1 MCGISGFNWT
11 DNNLINK
18 MNNLL
23 EHRGPDDQGT
33 YLDENISLG
42 HTRLSIIDLTK
53 KGHQP
58 MFNDDRTLLI
68 IYNGEIYNYKE
79 LRIELKK
86 KGYSFFSESDTEVLL
101 KSYQEWKEKCLSKL
115 NGMFAFCIYDI
126 RKQKLFMAR
135 DRFGI
140 KPFYYYLK
148 NGKIIFASEIKAI
161 LCHGIERRPN
171 DRLIYDYLMFNI
183 VDHTPETFFD
193 EIMKLPKGYYGI
205 YNLNKKELNLISYY
219 DLKKNCRQGNELS
232 YDEATQKFRKLFE
245 DSVKLRLRSD
255 VPVGSCL
262 SGGLDSSS
270 IVSLMNEFVN
280 NKNIS
285 TFSAVYPGFEKD
297 ESYYID
303 KLIEKIRIKN
313 KKTNPTANDLLAD
326 IEDFIFYQDE
336 PTRSTSQY
344 AQYCVMRLA
353 SKNNFKVLLDGQGS
367 DEMLAGYHY
376 FYGYYFFELLKKIQF
391 VTLIREFRFYNKN
404 INSRIGINS
413 LGFLLLPKNLKEKY
427 FCIQSPFVNHEFQ
440 KIWRKKSNY
449 ITTIIDGKGLKHA
462 LYTHMLYKLEELLK
476 WEDRNSMAFSVE
488 TRVPFLDHNLVEFTL
503 SLPSRYIIKR
513 GMSKAILREAMVEQ
527 LDKEILNRTDKIGFE
542 TPEDEW
548 LREEPVQGFVKEIIN
563 SKSFENRKY
572 FDVERIRRDFELH
585 LLMKKNIGMKIW
597 QCIFLELW
605 LRQFI
610 DKVEFNN

>member
-1 MCGISGFNWT
+1 
-11 DNNLINK
+11 

-33 YLDENISLG
+33 YLDGNISLG

-68 IYNGEIYNYKE
+68 VYNGEIYNYKE

-101 KSYQEWKEKCLSKL
+101 KLYQEWNEKCLSKL

-140 KPFYYYLK
+140 KPLYYYLK
-148 NGKIIFASEIKAI
+148 NGKFIFASEIKAI
-161 LCHGIERRPN
+161 LGHGMERRPN
-171 DRLIYDYLMFNI
+171 DKLIYDYLMFNI
-183 VDHTPETFFD
+183 VDHTTETFFD
-193 EIMKLPKGYYGI
+193 EIMKLPKGHYGI
-205 YNLNKKELNLISYY
+205 YNLNKKELNVISYY
-219 DLKKNCRQGNELS
+219 DLKKNCHQDNILD
-232 YDEATQKFRKLFE
+232 YDEAIQKFRKLFK

-285 TFSAVYPGFEKD
+285 TFSAVYPGFDKD

-303 KLIEKIRIKN
+303 KQIDKIKVKN
-313 KKTNPTANDLLAD
+313 KKTNPTANDLVAD
-326 IEDFIFYQDE
+326 IEDFIFYQEE

-344 AQYCVMRLA
+344 SQYCVMKLA

-376 FYGYYFFELLKKIQF
+376 FYGNYFFELLKKIQF
-391 VTLIREFRFYNKN
+391 FTLINELKYYKKN
-404 INSRIGINS
+404 IKSYIGITS
-413 LGFLLLPKNLKEKY
+413 LGFLLLPKNLKENY
-427 FCIQSPFVNHEFQ
+427 FSIRSPFINHEFQ

-476 WEDRNSMAFSVE
+476 WEDRNSMAFSIE

-503 SLPSRYIIKR
+503 SLPSRFIIRR
-513 GMSKAILREAMVEQ
+513 GKSKAILRDAMEEQ

-542 TPEDEW
+542 TPEDKW
-548 LREEPVQGFVKEIIN
+548 LREEPVKGFVNEIIN

-572 FDVERIRRDFELH
+572 FDVERIKHDFELH
-585 LLMKKNIGMKIW
+585 LLKKKNIGMKIW

-605 LRQFI
+605 LREFI
-610 DKVEFNN
+610 DKVEVNN

>member
-1 MCGISGFNWT
+1 MCGISGFNWK
-11 DNNLINK
+11 DSNLINK

-58 MFNDDRTLLI
+58 MFNDDKTLLI
-68 IYNGEIYNYKE
+68 VYNGEIYNYKE
-79 LRIELKK
+79 LRVELKK

-101 KSYQEWKEKCLSKL
+101 KLYQEWNEKCLSKL

-126 RKQKLFMAR
+126 KKQKLFMAR

-140 KPFYYYLK
+140 KPLYYYLK

-161 LCHGIERRPN
+161 LGHEIERRPN
-171 DRLIYDYLMFNI
+171 DKLIYDYLMFNI
-183 VDHTPETFFD
+183 VDHTTETFFD
-193 EIMKLPKGYYGI
+193 KIMKLPKGHYGI
-205 YNLNKKELNLISYY
+205 YNLKNKELNVISYY
-219 DLKKNCRQGNELS
+219 DLKKNCHQEDISDYNE
-232 YDEATQKFRKLFE
+232 AIQKFRQLFE

-270 IVSLMNEFVN
+270 IVSIMNEFVN

-285 TFSAVYPGFEKD
+285 TFSAVYPGFDKD

-303 KLIEKIRIKN
+303 KHIEKTRIKN
-313 KKTNPTANDLLAD
+313 KKINPTANDLVAD
-326 IEDFIFYQDE
+326 IEDFIFYQEE

-344 AQYCVMRLA
+344 SQYCVMKLA

-376 FYGYYFFELLKKIQF
+376 FYGNYFFDLLKKIQF
-391 VTLIREFRFYNKN
+391 FTLINELKYYKKN
-404 INSRIGINS
+404 IKSYIGITS
-413 LGFLLLPKNLKEKY
+413 LGFLLLPKNLKEIY
-427 FCIQSPFVNHEFQ
+427 FCIRSPFINHEFQ

-449 ITTIIDGKGLKHA
+449 ITDIIDGKGLKHA
-462 LYTHMLYKLEELLK
+462 LYSHMLYKLEELLK

-503 SLPSRYIIKR
+503 SLPSRFIIKSGR
-513 GMSKAILREAMVEQ
+513 NKAILRDAMEKQ

-542 TPEDEW
+542 TPEDKW
-548 LREEPVQGFVKEIIN
+548 LREEPVEGFVNEIIN

-610 DKVEFNN
+610 DKVDVNN